1 MIDTPDEP
9 SKSSFKLLWISIAL
23 LVVITLAVTLFRSR
37 TPDTRLII
45 LDKVVK
51 AIRSEPSVSDRD
63 LVKKQMI
70 VDADSIPMKGIKTQR
85 QYADRAYRAALDTAK
100 KWVRKNS
107 TFKNMREEYQKSS
120 PSEWIKL
127 ESNLDDLCGELFS
140 ETLTEVAERSKLKRF
155 GAPLLE
161 SKPIKNLVK
170 PQTRAPKFPKPPT
183 NPRPRKPEERRPLSF
198 KSEFNQN

>member
-9 SKSSFKLLWISIAL
+9 SKSSFKFLWISIAL
-23 LVVITLAVTLFRSR
+23 LVVFTLAVTVIRR
-37 TPDTRLII
+37 PTPDTRLII

-51 AIRSEPSVSDRD
+51 AIRSESSDSDRD
-63 LVKKQMI
+63 LVEKQMI
-70 VDADSIPMKGIKTQR
+70 VDADRIPMKGIKTQR

-127 ESNLDDLCGELFS
+127 ESKLDDLCGELFS
-140 ETLTEVAERSKLKRF
+140 ETLTKVAERSKLKRF

-161 SKPIKNLVK
+161 NKPIKSPEK
-170 PQTRAPKFPKPPT
+170 PQTNAPKSPKPPT
-183 NPRPRKPEERRPLSF
+183 KPGPRKPEEPRPP
-198 KSEFNQN
+198 EFNQN